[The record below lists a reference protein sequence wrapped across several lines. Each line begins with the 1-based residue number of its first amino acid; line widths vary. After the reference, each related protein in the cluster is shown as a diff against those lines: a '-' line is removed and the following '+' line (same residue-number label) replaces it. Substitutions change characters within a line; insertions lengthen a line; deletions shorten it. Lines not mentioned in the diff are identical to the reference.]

1 MVNARKRLR
10 IKVFEIM
17 KNFEEFGM
25 QEMDTK
31 EMRTVDGGALALLAA
46 AIGLYLAV
54 EIAGN
59 PKAHVEAFKRG
70 WNAG

>member
-1 MVNARKRLR
+1 MENLDQ
-10 IKVFEIM
+10 
-17 KNFEEFGM
+17 FGV
-25 QEMDTK
+25 EKIDAK
-31 EMRTVDGGALALLAA
+31 EMRTVDGGVLGLLAA
-46 AIGLYLAV
+46 AVGLYLAV